1 MKQTEESQEQ
11 SQIEFARRIRAQL
24 EAENSNLDAT
34 TLSRLRQARE
44 QALAIAGREQRIVWQ
59 WWPAR
64 VGLAA
69 AAVAAALITWQLL
82 PFPQHV
88 SPLAE
93 MEDDLEILIA
103 EDDVNFYADMEFL
116 IWLEQQDHA
125 G

>member
-1 MKQTEESQEQ
+1 MKQTEESQEM
-11 SQIEFARRIRAQL
+11 SRLEFARRIRAQL
-24 EAENSNLDAT
+24 EVENSSLDAA

-44 QALAIAGREQRIVWQ
+44 QALAIAGRKQRIAWH

-64 VGLAA
+64 LGLAT
-69 AAVAAALITWQLL
+69 AALLVVFIAWQLL
-82 PFPQHV
+82 PAERD
-88 SPLAE
+88 SSLAG

-103 EDDVNFYADMEFL
+103 EDDVNFYADMEFM